1 MPMNETDIEMLQQIC
16 KTIRDE
22 FANAVYTSAIKRWS
36 AASVRHMLKDA
47 LEQCSK
53 IDEEMVRIAFED
65 LDETIDDSGQLIS
78 TKVLSQV

>member
-1 MPMNETDIEMLQQIC
+1 MNETDIEMLQQIC

-22 FANAVYTSAIKRWS
+22 FANAIYTSAVKRWS
-36 AASVRHMLKDA
+36 PSSVRTVIKDA

-53 IDEEMVRIAFED
+53 IDEEMIRIAFSE
-65 LDETIDDSGQLIS
+65 LDEVIDEEGQINP